1 MYAIVTDALGYRM
14 YLAWQPGTW
23 DDGYFWTSK
32 ETFDECLFDE
42 GWNTREHRFA
52 FRSHGQAMDAMLKL
66 NLPESWESH
75 VVEFQE
81 ICDRVSYSFII
92 LERRNIYVI

>member
-1 MYAIVTDALGYRM
+1 MYAIVTDKGGERM

-52 FRSHGQAMDAMLKL
+52 FRSHYQAMDAMLKL
-66 NLPESWESH
+66 DIPKSWKAH
-75 VVEFQE
+75 VVE
-81 ICDRVSYSFII
+81 I
-92 LERRNIYVI
+92 